1 MMASWGAGVLA
12 AGSGSGLYDGIT
24 GFAVASPAWLQK
36 LGALYTEVGLLLFGA
51 LFVYVWWRARTT
63 GTAEDMA
70 LALLAPAVT
79 VAAYL
84 VSEISKSF
92 IHEERPCRGLAESA
106 TVLKCPDVGD
116 WSFPSNH
123 SAIAAGAAVGLL
135 LAWRRLRPWVIA
147 MALAM
152 AFSRVFVGAHYPH
165 DVLAGLFVGAVVAWL
180 LVRALSGRV
189 TGLIERFADHP
200 HFGLL
205 VGIRPGQEPEPDH
218 EPDYEPE
225 PERDASEEPT
235 QLLPR
240 QPRAPRRPVRADQ
253 PTVRIATPPP
263 AAPFRPQAPAAPRRQ
278 PPPPRPDGRPVRQRA
293 EPPPPRRPR

>member
-1 MMASWGAGVLA
+1 MMAGVSA
-12 AGSGSGLYDGIT
+12 AGSGSGLYDGIA

-36 LGALYTEVGLLLFGA
+36 LGALYTEVGLFLFGA

-63 GTAEDMA
+63 GTAKDMA

-84 VSEISKSF
+84 VSEVSKSF
-92 IHEERPCRGLAESA
+92 IQEERPCRGLAESA

-123 SAIAAGAAVGLL
+123 STIAAAAAVGLL
-135 LAWRRLRPWVIA
+135 LAWRRSRPWVIT
-147 MALAM
+147 MAVAM

-180 LVRALSGRV
+180 LVRAL
-189 TGLIERFADHP
+189 TERLTALVERYADHP
-200 HFGLL
+200 RFGWL
-205 VGIRPGQEPEPDH
+205 VGIRPGQEPEP
-218 EPDYEPE
+218 EFEPE
-225 PERDASEEPT
+225 WDDSEEPT

-240 QPRAPRRPVRADQ
+240 QPRAPRRAPQRPARADQ

-263 AAPFRPQAPAAPRRQ
+263 PARFRPQVPPAPRRQ
-278 PPPPRPDGRPVRQRA
+278 PPRPSVRPVRQRA
-293 EPPPPRRPR
+293 EPPTP

>member
-1 MMASWGAGVLA
+1 MMASWGAGVPA
-12 AGSGSGLYDGIT
+12 AGSGSGLYDGIA

-63 GTAEDMA
+63 GTAKDMA

-84 VSEISKSF
+84 VSEVSKSF

-123 SAIAAGAAVGLL
+123 STIAAAAAVGLL
-135 LAWRRLRPWVIA
+135 LAWRRSRPWVIT
-147 MALAM
+147 MAVAI

-180 LVRALSGRV
+180 LVRALTERV
-189 TGLIERFADHP
+189 TALVERFADHP
-200 HFGLL
+200 RLGLL
-205 VGIRPGQEPEPDH
+205 VGIRPGQEPEL
-218 EPDYEPE
+218 EPE
-225 PERDASEEPT
+225 WDDSEEPT

-240 QPRAPRRPVRADQ
+240 QPRLPRHPARADQ
-253 PTVRIATPPP
+253 PTVRLATPPP
-263 AAPFRPQAPAAPRRQ
+263 AARVRPQAPATPRRQ
-278 PPPPRPDGRPVRQRA
+278 PPRPAGRPDRQRV
-293 EPPPPRRPR
+293 EPPPPRRPGGR